1 MKPLQFYGHS
11 DDTFG
16 EYGRTHDDHD
26 NCASGK
32 PIRFLVKH
40 GDDQLIVVGQY
51 GQGTG
56 ASWTVGVDMV
66 GEDIPLPPW
75 RIWIRA
81 GKASECGYSP
91 TLEIDAPEG
100 TTVTLFSKQV

>member
-1 MKPLQFYGHS
+1 VKPLQFFGCS

-16 EYGRTHDDHD
+16 EYGRTSLTHD

-32 PIRFLVKH
+32 PIRFLVQN
-40 GDDQLIVVGQY
+40 GTDRLIVVGQY
-51 GQGTG
+51 KDAPG

-66 GEDIPLPPW
+66 DEDVPLPPW
-75 RIWIRA
+75 PIRIRA
-81 GKASECGYSP
+81 GKGDECGYSP

-100 TTVTLFSKQV
+100 AEVQLFGNRD

>member
-16 EYGRTHDDHD
+16 EYGRTSEDHD

-32 PIRFLVKH
+32 AIRFLVKH
-40 GDDQLIVVGQY
+40 GNDQLIVVGQY
-51 GQGTG
+51 DSAPDAT
-56 ASWTVGVDMV
+56 WTVGVDMA
-66 GEDIPLPPW
+66 GENIPLPPW
-75 RIWIRA
+75 PISIRA
-81 GKASECGYSP
+81 GKAKECEYSP

-100 TTVTLFSKQV
+100 TTVKYYKED